1 MITPASDLIVFCKNW
16 LKMDVFPLWIK
27 NGIDLHT
34 GSFYESLAADG
45 SAICGPRR
53 ALVQC
58 RQIYA
63 FTEAYKMQLIEKP
76 QAVLIVSRAL
86 QFLDQFYKKPN
97 GSYRHAVVGSGE
109 VSESQSELYTQ
120 AFVLFAL
127 ARAYELL
134 KTQSIKVSALQ
145 LLQFL
150 YSERKLAAGGFTEI
164 KNNVLLFQSNP
175 HMHLFEAAIEW
186 IKVDPAAE
194 WKKLGLELFTLS
206 TNHFTD
212 PKTGFLAEHFTENW
226 KPCIENSHFIV
237 EPGHQYEWSWLF
249 LQYEK
254 CASVSAGALP
264 YKLFQLAEKNGVHK
278 TMKLVFDEITSS
290 GKIKKGTSRFW
301 PQCERIKAAIEL
313 GLGSTDH
320 ERLQFALIA
329 DEALVAL
336 KRYLN
341 TTTPGLWFDTILEN
355 GLFTDATYKAS
366 SLYHIV
372 NAMSEYCA
380 KRPLLQLGNLQK

>member
-1 MITPASDLIVFCKNW
+1 MTTPASDLIVFCKNW
-16 LKMDVFPLWIK
+16 LKTDVFPLWTK

-34 GSFYESLAADG
+34 GSFFESLAADG
-45 SAICGPRR
+45 SAVCGPRR

-76 QAVLIVSRAL
+76 QAVLVVSRAL
-86 QFLDQFYKKPN
+86 QFLIKFYKKPN

-109 VSESQSELYTQ
+109 VFESQSELYTQ

-134 KTQSIKVSALQ
+134 ETQSIKESALQ
-145 LLQFL
+145 LLHFL

-164 KNNVLLFQSNP
+164 KDNVLLFQSNP

-186 IKVDPAAE
+186 MKVDSAAE

-206 TNHFTD
+206 TNHFID
-212 PKTGFLAEHFTENW
+212 AKTGFLAEHFTENW
-226 KPCIENSHFIV
+226 KPCLENSQFIV
-237 EPGHQYEWSWLF
+237 EPGHQYEWSWLL

-254 CASVSAGALP
+254 CASVSAGPLP
-264 YKLFQLAEKNGVHK
+264 FKLYQLAEKNGVHK
-278 TMKLVFDEITSS
+278 TKKLVFDAITSS
-290 GKIKKGTSRFW
+290 GEIKKATLRFW
-301 PQCERIKAAIEL
+301 PQCERVKAAIEL
-313 GLGSTDH
+313 GLRSTDY
-320 ERLQFALIA
+320 ERLQFAVIA
-329 DEALVAL
+329 DEALVSL

-341 TTTPGLWFDTILEN
+341 TETPGLWFDTILEN
-355 GLFTDATYKAS
+355 GLFADAPFKAS
-366 SLYHIV
+366 SLYHII

-380 KRPLLQLGNLQK
+380 KRPLLQPKN